1 MTFEKFRL
9 KAGILKTSIV
19 IFGIKNTLNFKRLF
33 SLPEEASLPRQK
45 KNTLLLTQ
53 MIITRQFHEML
64 TGDVTEPR
72 KIFLIQTMRFGGH
85 LKVHH
90 SF

>member
-9 KAGILKTSIV
+9 KAGILTTSIV

-33 SLPEEASLPRQK
+33 SLPEEASFPRK
-45 KNTLLLTQ
+45 KNIILLTQ
-53 MIITRQFHEML
+53 IIITRQFHEML

-72 KIFLIQTMRFGGH
+72 KIC
-85 LKVHH
+85 
-90 SF
+90 

>member
-19 IFGIKNTLNFKRLF
+19 ILGIKNTLNFKRPLF
-33 SLPEEASLPRQK
+33 SLPEEASFPQQK
-45 KNTLLLTQ
+45 KNTILLTE

-72 KIFLIQTMRFGGH
+72 KIC
-85 LKVHH
+85 
-90 SF
+90 

>member
-19 IFGIKNTLNFKRLF
+19 IFGIKNTLNFKRPLF
-33 SLPEEASLPRQK
+33 SLPEEASFPRK
-45 KNTLLLTQ
+45 KNTILLTQ
-53 MIITRQFHEML
+53 MIITRHFHEML

-72 KIFLIQTMRFGGH
+72 KIC
-85 LKVHH
+85 
-90 SF
+90 

>member
-33 SLPEEASLPRQK
+33 SLPEEASFPRK
-45 KNTLLLTQ
+45 KNTILLTQ

-72 KIFLIQTMRFGGH
+72 KICWSKQSSLEVT
-85 LKVHH
+85 
-90 SF
+90 